1 LILVLS
7 PSANSSLPFPLVGGN
22 AMETARESSSTPN
35 ATTALTSRLAAGEE
49 TAFRE
54 FHAQYFSR
62 LYRFLL
68 VINHGQDQE
77 TQEALQQTFLRVV
90 RYIRVFNSE
99 EVFWGWLKA
108 VARSAARDGRRKGI
122 RYSALL
128 ERFAALFQS
137 SFQNDTNNGQEPL
150 SALLEEELAGL
161 PCDDRQMLEAKYVSG
176 FTLDE
181 ISRQTGLT
189 PKSVE
194 SRLHRIRAEL
204 RKRLLKKMSAP

>member
-1 LILVLS
+1 
-7 PSANSSLPFPLVGGN
+7 
-22 AMETARESSSTPN
+22 METTTEPGSIPN
-35 ATTALTSRLAAGEE
+35 ATRLLTGRLAAGEE
-49 TAFRE
+49 TAFCD
-54 FHAQYFSR
+54 FHAQYFGR

-108 VARSAARDGRRKGI
+108 VARSAAMDGLRKRI

-128 ERFAALFQS
+128 ERFALAFQS
-137 SFQNDTNNGQEPL
+137 SFPDDANNGQEPL
-150 SALLEEELAGL
+150 SAVLEEELAAL
-161 PCDDRQMLEAKYVSG
+161 SCEDRQMLEAKYISG
-176 FTLDE
+176 FTVDE

-189 PKSVE
+189 SKSVE
-194 SRLHRIRAEL
+194 ARLHRIRVDL
-204 RKRLLKKMSAP
+204 RKCLLKKLSGR

>member
-1 LILVLS
+1 
-7 PSANSSLPFPLVGGN
+7 
-22 AMETARESSSTPN
+22 METARDSSPTSN
-35 ATTALTSRLAAGEE
+35 AITLLTGRLAAGEE

-54 FHAQYFSR
+54 FHAQYFGR

-90 RYIRVFNSE
+90 RYVRVFNSE

-108 VARSAARDGRRKGI
+108 VARSAATDGLRKRM

-128 ERFAALFQS
+128 ERFAVCLHS
-137 SFQNDTNNGQEPL
+137 SFPDDASNGQEPL
-150 SALLEEELAGL
+150 GALLEEELAAL
-161 PCDDRQMLEAKYVSG
+161 SCDERQMLEAKYVGG
-176 FTLDE
+176 FTVDE

-189 PKSVE
+189 SKSVE
-194 SRLHRIRAEL
+194 ARLHRIRLDL
-204 RKRLLKKMSAP
+204 RKRLLKKLSA